1 MSINTNRKTATATID
16 RLRERQ
22 VSMAIFCTAS
32 HWNTEAILLAA
43 QRYAEKHGIDK
54 IPLAVAMTYRY
65 PHMRQAERITRSRDA
80 KTGFISIMRHL
91 QTLCA
96 DADSPYANVEVL
108 PHLDHADPSRDI
120 WALTE
125 GLPWLASVMFDAQS
139 YPEAQNRRLTTDYV
153 RQYGQTVLIEG
164 IMEQLAVQGGP
175 RARQTDAYIDKACD
189 YVRQT
194 GIDFLVADLG
204 TEQQSTHIGDCTYLG
219 ERARALHASLGQA
232 MLVLHGTSSL
242 SDEQMRSLAIDG
254 IIRVNMWTRIA
265 RESGQYAAQRLI
277 ARSGAIAGGDFE
289 ATESRQYL
297 DDSIDKAA
305 EIMEQ
310 VLDILGYGNLA
321 G

>member
-1 MSINTNRKTATATID
+1 MSINTGRKTAEAAIE
-16 RLRERQ
+16 RLREHR
-22 VSMAIFCTAS
+22 VSLAIFCTAS

-43 QRYAEKHGIDK
+43 RNYAAKKGIRK

-65 PHMRQAERITRSRDA
+65 PHMEQAERITRSRDA
-80 KTGFISIMRHL
+80 KTGFLSIMRHL

-96 DADSPYANVEVL
+96 EPDSPYADVEVL
-108 PHLDHADPSRDI
+108 PHLDHADPARDS

-139 YPEAQNRRLTTDYV
+139 YPEQENLRLTTEYV
-153 RQYGQTVLIEG
+153 RQHGRDVLIEG
-164 IMEQLAVQGGP
+164 ILEQLAVAGGP
-175 RARQTDAYIDKACD
+175 RAHQVDAYIDKAVA

-204 TEQQSTHIGDCTYLG
+204 TEQQTTRMGDCIYLK
-219 ERARALHASLGQA
+219 ERARSLSAILGRP

-242 SDEQMRSLAIDG
+242 TEEQMRTLADDG

-265 RESGQYAAQRLI
+265 RESGQYAAQRLLSRSTRI
-277 ARSGAIAGGDFE
+277 AAGDFE
-289 ATESRQYL
+289 AAESRQYL

-305 EIMEQ
+305 EIMEGI
-310 VLDILGYGNLA
+310 LDILGYSRLA
-321 G
+321 E